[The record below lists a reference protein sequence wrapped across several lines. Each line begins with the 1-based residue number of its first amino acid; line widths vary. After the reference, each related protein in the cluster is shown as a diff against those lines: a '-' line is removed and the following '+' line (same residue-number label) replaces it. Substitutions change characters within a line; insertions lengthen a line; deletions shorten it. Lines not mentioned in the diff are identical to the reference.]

1 MTFLKTFF
9 FGNVDPQSRAVK
21 PGSRAD
27 KLRIYITDHLPEIE
41 NSLSDDQR
49 GALDKILNAQSELDT
64 ISELDS
70 FIVGF
75 RLGAAFTYDTFVNTD
90 TGWEYELKKKVYAAT
105 GWKHI
110 NGQWEFL
117 MPGDETHTVSLDL
130 LFFVICTNF
139 AWNSIMTH
147 ASRRIYAGRRE
158 TLRALVTTPKSD
170 DMADMPT

>member
-1 MTFLKTFF
+1 LTFLETFF

-41 NSLSDDQR
+41 NALPDEQR
-49 GALDKILNAQSELDT
+49 GVLEKIMDAQGELDT

-90 TGWEYELKKKVYAAT
+90 TPYR
-105 GWKHI
+105 
-110 NGQWEFL
+110 
-117 MPGDETHTVSLDL
+117 DL
-130 LFFVICTNF
+130 TEKL
-139 AWNSIMTH
+139 
-147 ASRRIYAGRRE
+147 
-158 TLRALVTTPKSD
+158 
-170 DMADMPT
+170 

>member
-41 NSLSDDQR
+41 NALPDEQR
-49 GALDKILNAQSELDT
+49 GVLEKIMDAQGELDT

-75 RLGAAFTYDTFVNTD
+75 RLGAAFTYDTFGNTD
-90 TGWEYELKKKVYAAT
+90 TPYR
-105 GWKHI
+105 
-110 NGQWEFL
+110 
-117 MPGDETHTVSLDL
+117 DL
-130 LFFVICTNF
+130 TEKL
-139 AWNSIMTH
+139 
-147 ASRRIYAGRRE
+147 
-158 TLRALVTTPKSD
+158 
-170 DMADMPT
+170 